1 MKENNKNYKILKI
14 ISIFVIAAVFVA
26 AIILL
31 LTYKIQV
38 SPSTSSI
45 LSTSSIP
52 PTTIKPNPIT
62 NYTLSSPQI
71 FNILNSRPIPNL
83 DLFANNQ
90 GSIKMCFVNYSGAVF
105 INPEM
110 NGNLSTPIAPSFN
123 KSEPFVAFTQ
133 IQEVSPS
140 NISRALSMLSEYQ
153 GYCSELKPLLE
164 YNSTFSSTKISIDG
178 QNGYLV
184 KFDYLNKNALN
195 LTSTP
200 YIGPMP
206 NVSYYII
213 AVPYKNTIVRVVYW
227 GFTGYMN
234 VSQMEDLAAKLISD
248 LSSINSTS

>member
-1 MKENNKNYKILKI
+1 MKENNKNSKILKI
-14 ISIFVIAAVFVA
+14 VSIFVIAAVFVA
-26 AIILL
+26 VIILL
-31 LTYKIQV
+31 LTYKTQI

-52 PTTIKPNPIT
+52 TTIKPHPIT
-62 NYTLSSPQI
+62 NYTLSSLQI
-71 FNILNSRPIPNL
+71 SNILNSYHIPNL
-83 DLFANNQ
+83 DLFADNQ

-110 NGNLSTPIAPSFN
+110 SNNLSTPIAPSFN
-123 KSEPFVAFTQ
+123 KSEPLAA
-133 IQEVSPS
+133 IMDILEISPS
-140 NISRALSMLSEYQ
+140 NISHALSMLSEYQ
-153 GYCSELKPLLE
+153 GYCSVLKPLLE
-164 YNSTFSSTKISIDG
+164 YNSTFSSTQISIDG

-184 KFDYLNKNALN
+184 KFDYLNQNALN

-213 AVPYKNTIVRVVYW
+213 EVPYKNTIVRVAYW

-234 VSQMEDLAAKLISD
+234 VSQMEDLAAKLISN
-248 LSSINSTS
+248 LSSMNSTS

>member
-1 MKENNKNYKILKI
+1 MKENNKNSKILKM
-14 ISIFVIAAVFVA
+14 ISTFVIAAVFVA

-31 LTYKIQV
+31 LTYKTQV

-52 PTTIKPNPIT
+52 TTIKPHPIT
-62 NYTLSSPQI
+62 NYTLSNLQI
-71 FNILNSRPIPNL
+71 FNILNSHHIPNL

-90 GSIKMCFVNYSGAVF
+90 GSIKICFVNYSGAAF

-110 NGNLSTPIAPSFN
+110 NGNLSTPTAPSFN

-140 NISRALSMLSEYQ
+140 NISRALNMLSEYQ

-164 YNSTFSSTKISIDG
+164 YNSTFSSTQINIDG

-184 KFDYLNKNALN
+184 KFDYLNQNALN

-227 GFTGYMN
+227 
-234 VSQMEDLAAKLISD
+234 
-248 LSSINSTS
+248 

>member
-14 ISIFVIAAVFVA
+14 VSIFVIAALFVA
-26 AIILL
+26 AIILF
-31 LTYKIQV
+31 LTYKTQV
-38 SPSTSSI
+38 SP
-45 LSTSSIP
+45 STSSIP
-52 PTTIKPNPIT
+52 PTTIKPHPIT
-62 NYTLSSPQI
+62 NYTLSNLQI
-71 FNILNSRPIPNL
+71 FNILNSHHIPNL

-133 IQEVSPS
+133 IQEISPS
-140 NISRALSMLSEYQ
+140 NISHALSMLSEYQ

-164 YNSTFSSTKISIDG
+164 YNSTFSSTQISIDG

-184 KFDYLNKNALN
+184 KFDYLNQNALN
-195 LTSTP
+195 LSSTP

-213 AVPYKNTIVRVVYW
+213 TVPYKNTIVKVAYW

-234 VSQMEDLAAKLISD
+234 VSQMEDIASEIINA

>member
-1 MKENNKNYKILKI
+1 MKENNKNSKILKI
-14 ISIFVIAAVFVA
+14 VSIFVIAAVFVA

-31 LTYKIQV
+31 LTYKTQI

-52 PTTIKPNPIT
+52 TTIKPHPIT
-62 NYTLSSPQI
+62 NYTLSNPQI
-71 FNILNSRPIPNL
+71 FNILNSHHIPNL
-83 DLFANNQ
+83 DFFGNNQ
-90 GSIKMCFVNYSGAVF
+90 GSFKMCFVNYSSAVF
-105 INPEM
+105 INPET
-110 NGNLSTPIAPSFN
+110 NGNLPVTIAPSFN

-133 IQEVSPS
+133 IQEISPS
-140 NISRALSMLSEYQ
+140 NISHARSMLSEYQ

-164 YNSTFSSTKISIDG
+164 YNSTFSSTQISIDG

-184 KFDYLNKNALN
+184 KFDYLNQNALN
-195 LTSTP
+195 LTSIS

-248 LSSINSTS
+248 LSSMNSTS

>member
-31 LTYKIQV
+31 LTYKTQI

-52 PTTIKPNPIT
+52 TTIKPHPIT

-90 GSIKMCFVNYSGAVF
+90 GSIKMCFVNYSSAVF

-123 KSEPFVAFTQ
+123 KSKPFVAFTQ

-164 YNSTFSSTKISIDG
+164 YNSTFSSTQINIDG

-184 KFDYLNKNALN
+184 KFDYLNQNALN

>member
-1 MKENNKNYKILKI
+1 MKENNKNSKILKI
-14 ISIFVIAAVFVA
+14 VSIFVIAAVFVA

-31 LTYKIQV
+31 LTYKTQI

-52 PTTIKPNPIT
+52 TTIKPHPIT

-71 FNILNSRPIPNL
+71 FNILNSHHIPNL
-83 DLFANNQ
+83 DFFGNNQ
-90 GSIKMCFVNYSGAVF
+90 GSFKMCFVNYSSAVF

-110 NGNLSTPIAPSFN
+110 NGNISTPIAPSFN
-123 KSEPFVAFTQ
+123 KSEPFVAFMQ
-133 IQEVSPS
+133 IQEISPS
-140 NISRALSMLSEYQ
+140 NISHALSMLSEYQ

-164 YNSTFSSTKISIDG
+164 YNSTFSSTQISIDG

-184 KFDYLNKNALN
+184 KFDYLNQNALN

-213 AVPYKNTIVRVVYW
+213 AVPYKNTIVTVAYW

-234 VSQMEDLAAKLISD
+234 VSQMEDLAAKLISN
-248 LSSINSTS
+248 LSSMNSTS

>member
-110 NGNLSTPIAPSFN
+110 SNNLSTPIAPSFN
-123 KSEPFVAFTQ
+123 KSEPFVAFMD
-133 IQEVSPS
+133 IEEISPS
-140 NISRALSMLSEYQ
+140 NISHALSMLS
-153 GYCSELKPLLE
+153 
-164 YNSTFSSTKISIDG
+164 
-178 QNGYLV
+178 
-184 KFDYLNKNALN
+184 
-195 LTSTP
+195 
-200 YIGPMP
+200 
-206 NVSYYII
+206 
-213 AVPYKNTIVRVVYW
+213 
-227 GFTGYMN
+227 
-234 VSQMEDLAAKLISD
+234 
-248 LSSINSTS
+248 